1 MCALIKDNVEKPGDI
16 DGVIYV
22 TYDDR
27 GAWKMEI
34 AKEFKTLGLQ
44 FNPDAILRNIH
55 GAICLFNTFAYGVR
69 PSQMV
74 WFVWLNFSGMNL
86 DD

>member
-27 GAWKMEI
+27 GAWKIEI
-34 AKEFKTLGLQ
+34 AREFKTLGLQ
-44 FNPDAILRNIH
+44 FNPDAILH
-55 GAICLFNTFAYGVR
+55 
-69 PSQMV
+69 
-74 WFVWLNFSGMNL
+74 
-86 DD
+86 